1 MASARIGLEI
11 VTPEK
16 RLFRGKV
23 DAVTVPGA
31 EGALGILPGHAA
43 LLSLLKAGVLDYSI
57 EGDRTQLFC
66 GAGFVEVLPDLVS
79 ILADTAETKQEIDA
93 NEAGAAKARAEE
105 LLKSKEPGTDYAA
118 AALMLQEAEARL
130 AVAQG

>member
-1 MASARIGLEI
+1 
-11 VTPEK
+11 
-16 RLFRGKV
+16 
-23 DAVTVPGA
+23 
-31 EGALGILPGHAA
+31 
-43 LLSLLKAGVLDYSI
+43 
-57 EGDRTQLFC
+57 
-66 GAGFVEVLPDLVS
+66 VEVLPDLVS

-105 LLKSKEPGTDYAA
+105 LLKSKEPETDYAA